1 MASSNTNIST
11 NKLIVN
17 FPSQGRGEA
26 IIFSN
31 SSSNT
36 NSISQ
41 KRYAVRFADTA
52 AVNLIDKPSQEEL
65 KKAWNSKH
73 EMSSFKDA
81 FLRDGRK
88 MARFLAATPIDGVT
102 SDIEFLIPPELLAKT
117 REGKRVHTATVLSE
131 QARHQRVIGS
141 CDAEKLARVSR
152 ESSLPS
158 RRRAHKIAIVYQKM

>member
-1 MASSNTNIST
+1 M
-11 NKLIVN
+11 
-17 FPSQGRGEA
+17 
-26 IIFSN
+26 
-31 SSSNT
+31 
-36 NSISQ
+36 
-41 KRYAVRFADTA
+41 A

-88 MARFLAATPIDGVT
+88 MA
-102 SDIEFLIPPELLAKT
+102 SDELCHCIGIEFLISPELLAKT

-141 CDAEKLARVSR
+141 CNAEKLARVSR
-152 ESSLPS
+152 ENSLSS

>member
-1 MASSNTNIST
+1 M
-11 NKLIVN
+11 
-17 FPSQGRGEA
+17 
-26 IIFSN
+26 
-31 SSSNT
+31 
-36 NSISQ
+36 
-41 KRYAVRFADTA
+41 A

-73 EMSSFKDA
+73 EMNSFKDA

-102 SDIEFLIPPELLAKT
+102 SDELCHCIGIEFLISPELLAKT

-141 CDAEKLARVSR
+141 CNAEKLARVSR
-152 ESSLPS
+152 ENSLSS